1 MATFRKASNVLRDM
15 KASIRVA
22 VDDLFEDIK
31 DDIKDLT
38 PVDTGRAQRGW
49 RYTPKYKLGYSG
61 SIIGNNVPYITFL
74 DKGSSRQNRKGI
86 VQPAINKHINK
97 RKKI

>member
-1 MATFRKASNVLRDM
+1 MATYNNKKDIIKDIKSSIVLAIDN
-15 KASIRVA
+15 
-22 VDDLFEDIK
+22 LLEDIK

-38 PVDTGRAQRGW
+38 PVRTGRAQRGW
-49 RYTPKYKLGYSG
+49 RYTPKYKAYYNGK
-61 SIIGNNVPYITFL
+61 IIHNNVPYITFL
-74 DKGSSRQNRKGI
+74 DKGSSRQNRRGI